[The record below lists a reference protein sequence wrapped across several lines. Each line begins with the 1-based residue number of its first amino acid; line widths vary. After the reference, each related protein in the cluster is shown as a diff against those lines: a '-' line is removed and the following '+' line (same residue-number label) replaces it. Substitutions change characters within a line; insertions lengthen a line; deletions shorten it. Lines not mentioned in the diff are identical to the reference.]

1 MLQVAQ
7 PRAAR
12 TAGCL
17 GPSATAGGVARGL
30 ASATSGPAAA
40 VLSGGGPL
48 LAATAPAATGSGGGL
63 RQLLPLTA
71 WARQAAAAP
80 ATAAPAAAG
89 ARSCLLQ
96 PGRRAQQQVL
106 AAAGRYG
113 SGSTSD
119 KSSGRSSG
127 SSNNNDKGRGGHV
140 EDRTGRG
147 RAGGGR
153 WAGGRTGGGGSR
165 SGGGGGKARDP
176 ADDMSVCRTLEDL
189 HDVIDRR
196 LVVWSE
202 RQDVMTMSA
211 AFNLCGKLDSARAGG
226 PAATAA
232 ARAGIVAALA
242 PALLPLV
249 PRIRQPA
256 GCSIPLLAL
265 AKAGAAI
272 DGRVESQLAP
282 ALLQRLADPVLLK
295 TATPQNLANALYA
308 LGKLWEEQQ
317 QRGSGWDPTS
327 SPHLIA
333 LTGAVASRLRA
344 TEGHGFKP
352 QHVSN
357 SLWACAKL
365 EYRNSDL
372 LLPLAE
378 AAAA

>member
-1 MLQVAQ
+1 MA
-7 PRAAR
+7 
-12 TAGCL
+12 
-17 GPSATAGGVARGL
+17 
-30 ASATSGPAAA
+30 ATSAKDRIRIRIEAFEHFKDGSRRPTHIRQTGLPPACSQGSDRTPSSAA
-40 VLSGGGPL
+40 IRFESD
-48 LAATAPAATGSGGGL
+48 
-63 RQLLPLTA
+63 
-71 WARQAAAAP
+71 
-80 ATAAPAAAG
+80 
-89 ARSCLLQ
+89 
-96 PGRRAQQQVL
+96 GRRPA
-106 AAAGRYG
+106 
-113 SGSTSD
+113 
-119 KSSGRSSG
+119 
-127 SSNNNDKGRGGHV
+127 
-140 EDRTGRG
+140 
-147 RAGGGR
+147 
-153 WAGGRTGGGGSR
+153 GGGSR
-165 SGGGGGKARDP
+165 KPARRLEP
-176 ADDMSVCRTLEDL
+176 AATTAGASADL
-189 HDVIDRR
+189 HDVIDKR
-196 LVVWSE
+196 LAVWSE

-211 AFNLCGKLDSARAGG
+211 AFNLCGK
-226 PAATAA
+226 
-232 ARAGIVAALA
+232 
-242 PALLPLV
+242 
-249 PRIRQPA
+249 PA
-256 GCSIPLLAL
+256 GCSLPLWAL
-265 AKAGAAI
+265 AKAGAAS